1 MTKYARKPAL
11 TESQEC
17 EIFPILDAA
26 LTLKHKQAI
35 LHKCPTPRSRYL
47 SRILNGERY
56 RNAILSIST
65 YSSDNPLYGK
75 GLYYNLVI
83 EPCSKGLLVA
93 NVENPPNNITMEIIK
108 CAATKKPVPLSFPII
123 RVQSR
128 LNKLKER
135 HPTELGSIYIDAI
148 SQSLKYAVPLKEE
161 MLIVDIDVNPAGAV
175 PTPTAEQRAKTRK

>member
-11 TESQEC
+11 TGSQEI

-26 LTLKHKQAI
+26 LELKHKQAI
-35 LHKCPTPRSRYL
+35 LHKCAASRSRYL

-65 YSSDNPLYGK
+65 YTPDNPLYGR

-93 NVENPPNNITMEIIK
+93 NVETPPNSITMEIIK
-108 CAATKKPVPLSFPII
+108 CAATKKSVSLSFPII

-135 HPTELGSIYIDAI
+135 HPTELGSVYIDVI
-148 SQSLKYAVPLKEE
+148 SQELKCAIPTKEE
-161 MLIVDIDVNPAGAV
+161 MLIVDIDINPAGPM